1 MLGHHGTEEC
11 FQNTHVACKVSISHP
26 CDTVNGNKS
35 HNARTEY
42 LAVPHFLRFRFAG
55 KENEGG
61 NKKHHHLDNG
71 SHRDSSHLSLRIRE
85 MREQIREV
93 AKDGN
98 ADNPYEENPRRM
110 IIGRRQFTPLQS
122 FIVTVD
128 ILFCSGSFIISWN
141 ASSFSKSLPRL

>member
-1 MLGHHGTEEC
+1 
-11 FQNTHVACKVSISHP
+11 
-26 CDTVNGNKS
+26 
-35 HNARTEY
+35 
-42 LAVPHFLRFRFAG
+42 
-55 KENEGG
+55 
-61 NKKHHHLDNG
+61 
-71 SHRDSSHLSLRIRE
+71 

-128 ILFCSGSFIISWN
+128 ILFLFRILYHFLECFVFFQISA
-141 ASSFSKSLPRL
+141 ASVTVKSRAENTKKRSRNGDGQNLEQ